1 MTCLEVGTTRVY
13 REKIPSDISSLQMMA
28 TGAERCLVANVK
40 SLHRQAEMMLT
51 RIMLREIF
59 GDDVVYFHNENGA
72 PMVSRDCNI
81 SVSHCADEVVIA
93 VDEMCHI
100 GIDVELWRGQLHR
113 VAPRVLSVA
122 ELAYYNAPQGLLR
135 AWTAK
140 EAIYKAVALPG
151 LDFVSE
157 INLPVTDGATIALA
171 ERGGIA
177 KKVEL
182 FYVEL
187 SPEKVVTLARCENM

>member
-13 REKIPSDISSLQMMA
+13 REKIPSDISSLQKMA
-28 TGAERCLVANVK
+28 TEAERGFVANVK
-40 SLHRQAEMMLT
+40 SLHRQAEILLT

-59 GDDVVYFHNENGA
+59 GDDVVYSHDENGA

-81 SVSHCADEVVIA
+81 SVSHCADEIVIA
-93 VDEMCHI
+93 VDEICHI

-122 ELAYYNAPQGLLR
+122 ELAYYNTPQGLLR

-151 LDFVSE
+151 LDFASE

-187 SPEKVVTLARCENM
+187 SSEKVVTLARCENM